1 MAVAEAQAVATR
13 ECLACGGA
21 MEQTQTICAQ
31 CRAQLE
37 AHVMT
42 VSATMA
48 TAPVNINSTVTLRP
62 TPPPAQLS
70 VSLRPP
76 TTPSPRHA
84 PAQPVGRLESG
95 SRWQQS
101 LIAVGLVVLAAG
113 IAFALWSLL
122 APHAP
127 N

>member
-1 MAVAEAQAVATR
+1 MAVAETQAVTTR

-37 AHVMT
+37 VYVMT
-42 VSATMA
+42 VSTPMA

-62 TPPPAQLS
+62 TPPPAQPS

-76 TTPSPRHA
+76 TTPSPRRM
-84 PAQPVGRLESG
+84 PAQPVGRLESA
-95 SRWQQS
+95 SRWKPS
-101 LIAVGLVVLAAG
+101 LIAGGLVVLAAG
-113 IAFALWSLL
+113 IALALWSFLT
-122 APHAP
+122 PHPP

>member
-1 MAVAEAQAVATR
+1 
-13 ECLACGGA
+13 

-76 TTPSPRHA
+76 TTPSLRHA